1 MKGKFERETEKK
13 NSLKVEFLNKI
24 CRSGFKNSR
33 VLAIIDQF
41 IAPKNIEKLNG
52 VVNLINHQSKSTSHA
67 VSPNSVLDLMV
78 LALVVKI

>member
-1 MKGKFERETEKK
+1 MKEKLK
-13 NSLKVEFLNKI
+13 RKGSLKVEFLNKI

-52 VVNLINHQSKSTSHA
+52 VVNLVNHQSKSTSHA